1 MASKEHTSQD
11 PIALVRQSQRESKL
25 PLHLREDYVLSNPP
39 MDVDEEVAVTEANK
53 SVTQRSR
60 KSVESLKS
68 VNRTGRN
75 RKSENSKSTISGNS
89 SVCSRTSQGSIRSVT
104 SQLSEKQTARLEK
117 LKKLSKLEE
126 LQRRFEEDILTQE
139 ELTRCDDIARK
150 AQEEAEMEILM
161 TQRRAHEI
169 EREAQRERERLGT
182 KITHLRRIREAEAG
196 LKETPSS
203 VLAPSAVHTSVLT
216 SSSVPA
222 PSAVHTS
229 VQTSSSVPAPSAV
242 HSSVQTPSSVPA
254 PSAVHSSVQASSSVP
269 ASSAVHSSVQISS
282 SVPASSA
289 VHTPVM
295 ISPGVVHSPIMM
307 SSGIPGPD
315 AIDTHVLM
323 PSSIP
328 AAMSAQ
334 TSFANFIDQASPR
347 IHNYPYQPCYS
358 QPNCADPHYETHRQ
372 NLINSNSTLSDT
384 VNVNPIPYDFH
395 PVNPQ
400 VTPTMSQLFIP
411 RPNLPNFN
419 SGKERDF
426 ALLKIALDNL
436 VSVHPGLTE
445 QHNYQILLDRLGGPP
460 KRLASAFMHDK
471 RPFTTT
477 LQALKERYGQPRQLV
492 QSELGALMGTP
503 VLKYGDL
510 DAFDSFA
517 LSPTGAKSRAMRIA
531 SQAATVYKPETPRE
545 PRKPPPPRLGNRQPN
560 PTALFLTREAK
571 TSSVNRAKPFCPYGI
586 SGDHFL
592 NECPEFKKLSL
603 SEISKWLGQN
613 RCSRCG
619 RNHKERECTLRKP
632 CHICK
637 QLHLTVLHDALQQTS
652 SRVYYMDQ
660 PSHPALIMLKIVPVI
675 LHGPCST
682 VSTYAILDDG
692 SMQTMILKST
702 AQQLQLTGKQDSIL
716 LTTISQESVHC
727 SGQSVKLQISSA
739 DQPATRFDIDNAFTA
754 DNLCMSEYTYPIENM
769 QQHWTH
775 LENLPLPKINGA
787 VPSILIGSD
796 NSKLILP
803 IEPVRFG
810 ISDAPSGVHTN
821 LGWTVQGPSMM
832 LGQTKRNTCL
842 LNQTRPAYLSPS
854 HCVERLWQLD
864 TLPFTSKQVIR
875 SKQDKMALEILDSQI
890 TRIEVD
896 GVSHYATPLL
906 RSHDGT
912 RFNARV
918 EAVLPTLKRAERR
931 LKDNSDM
938 ARTHNEAILKLDESG
953 FVRKLT
959 DDEIRDSKESWY
971 IPHHVVEHNGKHR
984 LVFNCSFEFESK
996 NLSNHL
1002 LAGPTI
1008 GSSLLGVLLWFRQH
1022 AVAVTADIKAMFHQ
1036 IRLLPPDRPL
1046 LRFLWRD
1053 MQCNRPPDVYEWQ
1066 VLPFGTTCSP
1076 CCTSCALLKH
1086 AAENQTGN
1094 EEVFKSVSESFY
1106 VDNCLDSFENQTQAK
1121 QLFTKMRNVLTDGGF
1136 NIRQWASNVPE
1147 VVADLPAEARSEA
1160 ADLWLNFGQGEPRE
1174 PTLGLRWDCQSDE
1187 LTYKHRNV
1195 DYPNLTMRIVYKVL
1209 ASQYDPIGYLSS
1221 FIGQA
1226 KVIVQDLWK
1235 SKRNWNDSIEN
1246 GQLRDR
1252 WLAWESEL
1260 GLSPLITLPR
1270 CYIPQGFDPDDS
1282 TTQLHIF
1289 CDASERSESCRYK
1302 VFVGARVAEIQNLT
1316 DTHCWRYVNTQQ
1328 NPADDITRG
1337 LSVKDLVEESRWRN
1351 GPAFLRQSADE
1362 WPESPSTGSDEPAE
1376 LRKSAMLSTIVT
1388 QTPTLPDPTQYE
1400 SWEVFISDVNEA
1412 LDGRP

>member
-1 MASKEHTSQD
+1 
-11 PIALVRQSQRESKL
+11 
-25 PLHLREDYVLSNPP
+25 
-39 MDVDEEVAVTEANK
+39 
-53 SVTQRSR
+53 
-60 KSVESLKS
+60 
-68 VNRTGRN
+68 
-75 RKSENSKSTISGNS
+75 
-89 SVCSRTSQGSIRSVT
+89 
-104 SQLSEKQTARLEK
+104 
-117 LKKLSKLEE
+117 
-126 LQRRFEEDILTQE
+126 
-139 ELTRCDDIARK
+139 
-150 AQEEAEMEILM
+150 
-161 TQRRAHEI
+161 
-169 EREAQRERERLGT
+169 
-182 KITHLRRIREAEAG
+182 
-196 LKETPSS
+196 
-203 VLAPSAVHTSVLT
+203 
-216 SSSVPA
+216 
-222 PSAVHTS
+222 
-229 VQTSSSVPAPSAV
+229 
-242 HSSVQTPSSVPA
+242 
-254 PSAVHSSVQASSSVP
+254 
-269 ASSAVHSSVQISS
+269 
-282 SVPASSA
+282 
-289 VHTPVM
+289 
-295 ISPGVVHSPIMM
+295 
-307 SSGIPGPD
+307 
-315 AIDTHVLM
+315 
-323 PSSIP
+323 
-328 AAMSAQ
+328 
-334 TSFANFIDQASPR
+334 
-347 IHNYPYQPCYS
+347 
-358 QPNCADPHYETHRQ
+358 
-372 NLINSNSTLSDT
+372 
-384 VNVNPIPYDFH
+384 
-395 PVNPQ
+395 
-400 VTPTMSQLFIP
+400 
-411 RPNLPNFN
+411 
-419 SGKERDF
+419 
-426 ALLKIALDNL
+426 
-436 VSVHPGLTE
+436 
-445 QHNYQILLDRLGGPP
+445 
-460 KRLASAFMHDK
+460 
-471 RPFTTT
+471 
-477 LQALKERYGQPRQLV
+477 
-492 QSELGALMGTP
+492 
-503 VLKYGDL
+503 
-510 DAFDSFA
+510 
-517 LSPTGAKSRAMRIA
+517 
-531 SQAATVYKPETPRE
+531 
-545 PRKPPPPRLGNRQPN
+545 
-560 PTALFLTREAK
+560 
-571 TSSVNRAKPFCPYGI
+571 
-586 SGDHFL
+586 
-592 NECPEFKKLSL
+592 
-603 SEISKWLGQN
+603 
-613 RCSRCG
+613 
-619 RNHKERECTLRKP
+619 
-632 CHICK
+632 
-637 QLHLTVLHDALQQTS
+637 
-652 SRVYYMDQ
+652 
-660 PSHPALIMLKIVPVI
+660 
-675 LHGPCST
+675 
-682 VSTYAILDDG
+682 
-692 SMQTMILKST
+692 MILKST

-739 DQPATRFDIDNAFTA
+739 DQPANRFDIDNAFTA
-754 DNLCMSEYTYPIENM
+754 DNLCMSEYTYPIEDM
-769 QQHWTH
+769 QQCWTH

-787 VPSILIGSD
+787 VPCILIGSD

-810 ISDAPSGVHTN
+810 NSDAPSGVHTN

-842 LNQTRPAYLSPS
+842 LNQTRPADLSPS

-875 SKQDKMALEILDSQI
+875 SKQDKMALEILDSQT

-918 EAVLPTLKRAERR
+918 EAVLPTLKRTERR

-938 ARTHNEAILKLDESG
+938 ARTHNEAIRKLDESG
-953 FVRKLT
+953 FVKKLT

-996 NLSNHL
+996 NLNNHL

-1008 GSSLLGVLLWFRQH
+1008 GSSLLGVLLRFRQH

-1053 MQCNRPPDVYEWQ
+1053 MQCDRPPDVYEWQ

-1076 CCTSCALLKH
+1076 CCASYALLKH

-1121 QLFTKMRNVLTDGGF
+1121 QLVTKMRNVLTDGGF

-1195 DYPNLTMRIVYKVL
+1195 DYPNLTMRMVYKVL
-1209 ASQYDPIGYLSS
+1209 ASQYDPIGYLSP

-1260 GLSPLITLPR
+1260 GLIPLITLPR

-1289 CDASERSESCRYK
+1289 CDASERVYGSVAYLRSEDRHGRVHVSFVMSRSKVAPKRQLTIPRLELCAALTGAQLADLLQCEITLPIQATYLWSDSTTVLTWLQSESCRYK

-1388 QTPTLPDPTQYE
+1388 KTPTLPDPTQYE

-1412 LDGRP
+1412 LDGGGP